1 MSERDVAIAVLLRSA
16 QWELDEAAFKAGSG
30 RLTRTDCAALMHEL
44 GALSTAI
51 KRYAD
56 SALAGNCA
64 DEIS

>member
-1 MSERDVAIAVLLRSA
+1 MSEREVAIAVVLRSA

-56 SALAGNCA
+56 SAFAGSCA
-64 DEIS
+64 DETS